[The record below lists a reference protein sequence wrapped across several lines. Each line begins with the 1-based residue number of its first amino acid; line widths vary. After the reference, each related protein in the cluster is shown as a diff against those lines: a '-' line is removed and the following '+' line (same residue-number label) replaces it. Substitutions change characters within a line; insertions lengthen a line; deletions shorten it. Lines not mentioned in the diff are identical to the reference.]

1 MRIDKFLSS
10 LKYTTRRQVK
20 HFLKT
25 HNVLY
30 LGQRVFNGS
39 LNIDTQHD
47 VYIDDEKVYY
57 KEVIHLAIYKPEGYI
72 CSKKDELYPS
82 VLNLL
87 KDPYHRFD
95 FHIAGRLDVDTTG
108 LLILS
113 TDGSLIHELTHPKK
127 HMPKVYEALLDKPF
141 NHQTQMMK
149 GVDILDDQKRTYHA
163 KALHIT
169 VNENKVEITIDEGK
183 FHQVKRMFSALGYQV
198 IQLKRTK
205 IGHLQLSNLSEGEYI
220 EIEKEDIYD

>member
-1 MRIDKFLSS
+1 MRIDKFLSA
-10 LKYTTRRQVK
+10 LKYTTRRQAK
-20 HFLKT
+20 KFLKT
-25 HNVLY
+25 HDVLY
-30 LGQRVFNGS
+30 MNQRVFDTS
-39 LNIDTQHD
+39 LDIDIHKD
-47 VYIDDEKVYY
+47 VYIDHHKVYY
-57 KEVIHLAIYKPEGYI
+57 KDNIHVLLYKPSGYI

-87 KDPYHRFD
+87 KEPYHRFD

-127 HMPKVYEALLDKPF
+127 HLPKVYEALLDKPF
-141 NHQTQMMK
+141 MHEK
-149 GVDILDDQKRTYHA
+149 DLFEGVYINDDQKRTYLA
-163 KALHIT
+163 KALDIS
-169 VNENKVEITIDEGK
+169 VNEKMVNITIDEGK

-198 IQLKRTK
+198 IQLKRIK

>member
-10 LKYTTRRQVK
+10 LKYTTRRQAK
-20 HFLKT
+20 KFLKS
-25 HNVLY
+25 HHVLY
-30 LGQRVFNGS
+30 LNQRIFDASFDINT
-39 LNIDTQHD
+39 NND
-47 VYIDDEKVYY
+47 VYIDNDKVYY
-57 KEVIHLAIYKPEGYI
+57 KDVINLLIYKPSGYI

-113 TDGSLIHELTHPKK
+113 TDGSFIHELTHPKK

-141 NHQTQMMK
+141 NHQKEMMQ
-149 GVDILDDQKRTYHA
+149 GVQILDDQKRTYLA
-163 KALHIT
+163 KARHI
-169 VNENKVEITIDEGK
+169 VIDGKKVEITIDEGK
-183 FHQVKRMFSALGYQV
+183 FHQVKRMFASLDYQV
-198 IQLKRTK
+198 IQLKRIS
-205 IGHLQLSNLSEGEYI
+205 IGNLQLKNLNEGEYI
-220 EIEKEDIYD
+220 EIEKEDVYD

>member
-1 MRIDKFLSS
+1 MRIDKFLAS

-20 HFLKT
+20 KFLKS
-25 HNVLY
+25 HHVLY
-30 LGQRVFNGS
+30 LNQRIFDASFDINT
-39 LNIDTQHD
+39 NDD
-47 VYIDDEKVYY
+47 VYIDHDKVYY
-57 KEVIHLAIYKPEGYI
+57 KDVIHLLIYKPSGYI

-141 NHQTQMMK
+141 NHQTEMMK

-169 VNENKVEITIDEGK
+169 INKNKVEITIDEGK